1 MLEENTLAPDFTL
14 ESDQGGP
21 VSLSDFRGK
30 KVVLYFYPKDNT
42 PGCTK
47 EACSFRDENAAI
59 SMKGAVVIGI
69 SPDSVASHA
78 KFRDK
83 FDLPFYLLSDPDKT
97 VASMYGAWAEKVV
110 CGKPSVG
117 MTRYTFVIE
126 EEGKIIKVFPKVKV
140 DGHVQEVLAVL

>member
-1 MLEENTLAPDFTL
+1 MLEANTVAPDFTL

-21 VSLSDFRGK
+21 VTLSDFRGK

-47 EACSFRDENAAI
+47 EACSFRDENAAL
-59 SMKGAVVIGI
+59 SMKGAVVVGV

-78 KFRDK
+78 KFRSK
-83 FDLPFYLLSDPDKT
+83 FELPFYLLSDSDHAVST
-97 VASMYGAWAEKVV
+97 MYGAWAEKVV
-110 CGKPSVG
+110 CGKASVG
-117 MTRYTFVIE
+117 MVRSTFVID

-140 DGHVQEVLAVL
+140 EGHTDEVLAVL

>member
-14 ESDQGGP
+14 ESDRGEP

-83 FDLPFYLLSDPDKT
+83 FDLPFYLLSDPDKK

-117 MTRYTFVIE
+117 MTRSTFVID

>member
-83 FDLPFYLLSDPDKT
+83 FDLPFYLLSDPDKK

-117 MTRYTFVIE
+117 MTRSTFVID